1 MFIPRPTGGGWV
13 FLTAAAVALGT
24 AFMNVG
30 LVSALIASVL
40 AAFVV
45 SAWLLSMFAAAG
57 YEIRRELMQEGRCF
71 EQVSLPLVV
80 RNRTFLFR
88 QPAVLFE
95 KLPFYK
101 IYTS

>member
-45 SAWLLSMFAAAG
+45 SAWLLSLLAAAG

-71 EQVSLPLVV
+71 EQVSLLLVV

-88 QPAVLFE
+88 QPAVIFE
-95 KLPFYK
+95 KLPF
-101 IYTS
+101 